1 MSPCQCINLNKLVPG
16 SFLATEK
23 SACRLLKKTAKKSNP
38 LHPTHPYGSFL
49 GVMPPLVPFNVDKVI
64 PKNIAILV
72 LLLDAY
78 LGAVEIHLQ
87 SVSLQHY
94 YDLWNMLHDSQVFPK
109 L

>member
-1 MSPCQCINLNKLVPG
+1 MESRI
-16 SFLATEK
+16 K
-23 SACRLLKKTAKKSNP
+23 SLEFSQMMVEIMKND
-38 LHPTHPYGSFL
+38 
-49 GVMPPLVPFNVDKVI
+49 NVI

-87 SVSLQHY
+87 SVSLQYY

>member
-1 MSPCQCINLNKLVPG
+1 
-16 SFLATEK
+16 
-23 SACRLLKKTAKKSNP
+23 
-38 LHPTHPYGSFL
+38 
-49 GVMPPLVPFNVDKVI
+49 MPPLVPFNVDNVI